1 MKKQITNE
9 KIDGIIFRL
18 NHALERKTNMF
29 PSSFA
34 EVVIF
39 ALDAMDILQILE
51 DVRNDK
57 EIEKCEKN

>member
-18 NHALERKTNMF
+18 NHSLERKTKAF
-29 PSSFA
+29 PESLA
-34 EVVIF
+34 EVVIL

-51 DVRNDK
+51 GIKDGE
-57 EIEKCEKN
+57 EIK